1 MSLKL
6 GDTFPNLSMKTTWGN
21 LNLYDYL
28 GESWVIENNR
38 LSRHIFSRVF
48 FSRTQLITRQFAQPS
63 SELQQST
70 HQSSKI

>member
-28 GESWVIENNR
+28 GESWVIGHI
-38 LSRHIFSRVF
+38 LSLL
-48 FSRTQLITRQFAQPS
+48 T
-63 SELQQST
+63 
-70 HQSSKI
+70 